1 MRALQMQW
9 ADLLIGQGEPTIK
22 TAGWLNGEPAPFV
35 FVANFYS
42 LQTKK
47 ITAESMV
54 SGDWLG
60 CCMVST
66 WVGIFAQFRVRK
78 LAGKG

>member
-1 MRALQMQW
+1 MQW

-42 LQTKK
+42 LQTKLLLK
-47 ITAESMV
+47 AWCQVI
-54 SGDWLG
+54 G
-60 CCMVST
+60 
-66 WVGIFAQFRVRK
+66 
-78 LAGKG
+78 